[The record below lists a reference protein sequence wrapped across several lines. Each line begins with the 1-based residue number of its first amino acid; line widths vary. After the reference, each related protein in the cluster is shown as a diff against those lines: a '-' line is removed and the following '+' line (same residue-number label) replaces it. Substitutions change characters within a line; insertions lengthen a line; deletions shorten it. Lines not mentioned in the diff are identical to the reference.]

1 MLFNSIEFIFIFLP
15 IVALGYFA
23 LGKRSS
29 DAAIVWLV
37 AASVAFYSWWD
48 PRYLLLLLG
57 SVGFNYLVGKCIRGS
72 RHAPYWLAVGI
83 VTNLGL
89 LGFYKYANFFVD
101 NLTALTGV
109 EFALQRVILPLGIS
123 FFTFTQIAYLVDVRH
138 REDQEYSFP
147 KYLLFATFFPHLI
160 AGPILHHKEIMPQ
173 FDDARNFNPNAQ
185 HIAEGLAFFALGLA
199 KKILLADNIAPY
211 AGDIFEAART
221 GTVSFFEAWQG
232 ALSYTLQLYFDF
244 SGYCDM
250 AIGAA
255 LILGI
260 RMPVNFDSPYRATSI
275 IEFWRR
281 WHITLSRFLRDYLYI
296 PLGGNRSGAA
306 QGYLNR
312 LTVMVLGGL
321 WHGAGWTFVAWGALH
336 GSYLL
341 INHAWRSAIATPFEP
356 NLAIRVVYWTM
367 TFLGVVFAWVFFRAE
382 NMASAMSMIHGMLG
396 FNGFEL
402 ELNHRSYFGALAG
415 PMERLGIA
423 FVPAT
428 EIRLVAFPWII
439 GLLAICLLLPNT
451 QQWIWRQHPLFQLG
465 NFSILSW
472 RATLTWGL
480 TLGALAAYAISK
492 IGQPSEFL
500 YFNF

>member
-1 MLFNSIEFIFIFLP
+1 MLFNSIEFIFCFLP
-15 IVALGYFA
+15 IVALGYFTF
-23 LGKRSS
+23 GKCSQ
-29 DAAIVWLV
+29 DAAVIWL
-37 AASVAFYSWWD
+37 AATSLAFYGWWD

-57 SVGFNYLVGKCIRGS
+57 SVGFNYLVGQRIGS
-72 RHAPYWLAVGI
+72 SRQAPYWLALGVT
-83 VTNLGL
+83 TNLGL
-89 LGFYKYANFFVD
+89 LGYYKYANFLVD

-109 EFALQRVILPLGIS
+109 EFALQHVILPLGIS
-123 FFTFTQIAYLVDVRH
+123 FFTFTQIAYLVDVRR
-138 REDQEYSFP
+138 REAQEYSFP

-173 FDDARNFNPNAQ
+173 FDDSRNFTPNAQ
-185 HIAEGLAFFALGLA
+185 HIAEGLTFFALGLA

-211 AGDIFEAART
+211 AGDVFEAART
-221 GTVSFFEAWQG
+221 GSVSFFEAWQG

-255 LILGI
+255 LIFGI

-275 IEFWRR
+275 IDFWRR
-281 WHITLSRFLRDYLYI
+281 WHMTLSGFLRDYLYI
-296 PLGGNRSGAA
+296 PLGGNRSGPTLR
-306 QGYLNR
+306 YFNLMI
-312 LTVMVLGGL
+312 VMVLGGL

-336 GSYLL
+336 GGYLL
-341 INHAWRSAIATPFEP
+341 INHIWRSTLAPGAPNPATRIAYWIAT
-356 NLAIRVVYWTM
+356 
-367 TFLGVVFAWVFFRAE
+367 FLSVVFAWVFFRAE

-402 ELNHRSYFGALAG
+402 ELNHRGYFGTLAG
-415 PMERLGIA
+415 SLERLGIT

-428 EIRLVAFPWII
+428 EIRLVAIPWIA
-439 GLLAICLLLPNT
+439 GLLAMCLLLPNT
-451 QQWIWRQHPLFQLG
+451 QQWIWRQRPLFQSG
-465 NFSILSW
+465 NIHLLTW
-472 RATLTWGL
+472 RATLAWGL
-480 TLGALAAYAISK
+480 ILGALATYAISK